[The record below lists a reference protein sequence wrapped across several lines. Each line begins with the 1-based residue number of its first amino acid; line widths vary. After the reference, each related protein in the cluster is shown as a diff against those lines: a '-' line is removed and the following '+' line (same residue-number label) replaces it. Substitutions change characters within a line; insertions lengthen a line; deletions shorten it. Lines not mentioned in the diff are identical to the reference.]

1 MPDEQEMS
9 DYFALWN
16 LESAIH
22 SPEWPLFKTHDA
34 VEKVK
39 ERALAIIGT
48 GMVSISA
55 FIIAFNQLRS
65 EGEIDQVRQP
75 RLPEIE
81 ETALTA
87 EQYHS
92 LPSAVLQRRF
102 KNDPEFR
109 AGVDALIQKGLI

>member
-9 DYFALWN
+9 DHFALWN

-22 SPEWPLFKTHDA
+22 SPEWPLFKTRDA

-39 ERALAIIGT
+39 ERALAIIGP

-65 EGEIDQVRQP
+65 EGEIVQVRKP
-75 RLPEIE
+75 KLPEVE
-81 ETALTA
+81 ELLTA

-109 AGVDALIQKGLI
+109 SQVQNLIALGQI

>member
-1 MPDEQEMS
+1 MFDPQEFQ
-9 DYFALWN
+9 DYFTLWN
-16 LESAIH
+16 LENEIH
-22 SPEWPLFKTHDA
+22 SPEWPLFRTPAA
-34 VEKVK
+34 VEQVK
-39 ERALAIIGT
+39 ERAISIIGT

-65 EGEIDQVRQP
+65 EGGIVQVRKP
-75 RLPEIE
+75 KLPEVE
-81 ETALTA
+81 ELLTA

-109 AGVDALIQKGLI
+109 SQVQNLIALGQI